1 MFSTILRKLKL
12 WPVQLLCDTFQ
23 EGITKNKMN
32 ILGTFLTSSKKITE
46 CVLLFIKLACVL

>member
-46 CVLLFIKLACVL
+46 CILLFIKLACVL